1 MEEENKR
8 KKSSSLLVI
17 VIVALI
23 SLAIG
28 CTATWFIMN
37 NNNSNDKSDK
47 TKTSE
52 NTNKKENEKKKND
65 DKKKEDSK
73 TDEEKQETEIEEEPK
88 EETEDVV
95 TKPELDPSTVVFEFY
110 ICKNQSTN
118 PVSFIKFY
126 ADNNSNIY
134 NYEISDGN
142 EIKDLSSYKT
152 SKELSNY
159 LQSKGY
165 VIDSSRVSHAF
176 YICKLHK
183 TDGSVDYVKFY
194 ANKLDNAIITTEI
207 NDGNAI
213 KDLNTYKEAQ
223 ALTDYLSK
231 NGYLCDTQA
240 SA

>member
-37 NNNSNDKSDK
+37 NTNSNDKSDK

-95 TKPELDPSTVVFEFY
+95 TKPEIDPSTVEFY
-110 ICKNQSTN
+110 QYVCKNVNNN
-118 PVSFIKFY
+118 PVNYVKFF
-126 ADNNSNIY
+126 ADKDGNIY
-134 NYEISDGN
+134 NYDT
-142 EIKDLSSYKT
+142 L
-152 SKELSNY
+152 
-159 LQSKGY
+159 
-165 VIDSSRVSHAF
+165 HATRK
-176 YICKLHK
+176 ILM
-183 TDGSVDYVKFY
+183 
-194 ANKLDNAIITTEI
+194 N
-207 NDGNAI
+207 
-213 KDLNTYKEAQ
+213 
-223 ALTDYLSK
+223 
-231 NGYLCDTQA
+231 
-240 SA
+240 